1 MPRTVRTLWWKAC
14 ARMGRRVSGLLA
26 PPVLLMLVLAL
37 SPAGA
42 TAPGASYQLEVPAG
56 SPLALSTQV
65 DVDSGSAKVG
75 DKVAFVVTTPLVVKG
90 VTVVATSAPGR
101 GSVVYSRPA
110 RVAGRGELM
119 VEVHDVQAVDGSWI
133 TVGARQGDQTGLA
146 GLVEASMMSLTEPT
160 FPRGRDGLL
169 RSSQILQAWTLEG
182 TTFVVT
188 PGSGPPKVVAAP
200 LSAPGTLQGQRTR
213 VAAGTKVR
221 IRALVDIVSGQ
232 VQVGDRVKFNTVEA
246 VTVDGLQVIPAGA
259 EALGTVL
266 RAIESG
272 AANHAGELVVSID
285 SVRGVDGRPIPLNRY
300 AGNRGG
306 SNRALSLGA
315 DLIVPLSGLA
325 IHGRQAVISKDEVFD
340 VAVSE
345 DRLVVV
351 PPAGTRR
358 D

>member
-1 MPRTVRTLWWKAC
+1 MPRAVRTLWWKAC
-14 ARMGRRVSGLLA
+14 ANTGGRASGALLPLLLTVLLA
-26 PPVLLMLVLAL
+26 V
-37 SPAGA
+37 SRA
-42 TAPGASYQLEVPAG
+42 TAAAPGAPYPLEVPAG
-56 SPLALSTQV
+56 SPLALSAQV
-65 DVDSGSAKVG
+65 DLDSGSAKVG

-90 VTVVATSAPGR
+90 LTLVATSAPGR

-133 TVGARQGDQTGLA
+133 PVGVRQGDKTGLA

-160 FPRGRDGLL
+160 FPRGRDGML
-169 RSSQILQAWTLEG
+169 RSSQVLPAWTLEAR
-182 TTFVVT
+182 TFVVT
-188 PGSGPPKVVAAP
+188 PGSNPPRIVAAP
-200 LSAPGTLQGQRTR
+200 PSAPGTLQGHRTL

-232 VQVGDRVKFNTVEA
+232 VQVGDRVKFQTVEA
-246 VTVDGLQVIPAGA
+246 VTVEGRKVVAVGA

-272 AANHAGELVVSID
+272 AANQAGELVVSID
-285 SVRGVDGRPIPLNRY
+285 SVCGVDGRPLPLNRY
-300 AGNRGG
+300 AGHRGD
-306 SNRALSLGA
+306 SNRVLSLGA

-325 IHGRQAVISKDEVFD
+325 IHGSQAVISRDEVFD

-351 PPAGTRR
+351 PPPGAGR